1 MSLDSTKKNKINKKV
16 DSKYARNTPE
26 IDIDIVFRES
36 ISELDLAYF
45 IFDNTPSTTK
55 KRNSI
60 FIPLDDEELFIKAL
74 IKPEIETK
82 NYVSMAAISQYMQK
96 SYCFNT
102 DHTKK

>member
-1 MSLDSTKKNKINKKV
+1 MPLDSTKKDKTNKKV
-16 DSKYARNTPE
+16 DSKYERNTPE
-26 IDIDIVFRES
+26 VDIIFRES
-36 ISELDLAYF
+36 VSELDLAYF

-82 NYVSMAAISQYMQK
+82 HFVSMTAISQYMQ
-96 SYCFNT
+96 
-102 DHTKK
+102 

>member
-1 MSLDSTKKNKINKKV
+1 MPLDSTKKGKTNKKV
-16 DSKYARNTPE
+16 DSKYERNTPE
-26 IDIDIVFRES
+26 VDIIFRES
-36 ISELDLAYF
+36 VSELDLAYF